1 MACHSGTVS
10 MFRRPCGFQFAISR
24 RHSRSERIKQTAGPV
39 MIITVEGSVKTAPE
53 KIEQD
58 AVKVHVFD
66 ISVTSVALERSEE
79 RQETLRTTLR
89 NRWY

>member
-1 MACHSGTVS
+1 
-10 MFRRPCGFQFAISR
+10 
-24 RHSRSERIKQTAGPV
+24 